1 MTKKTVKDLSEEVV
15 ILKNEN
21 HNLKSMFEALS
32 EKYEKLEKK
41 VSECMLR
48 EKTVIQCSKWGKE
61 FGSMKNLRKH
71 RLKECKVITQW
82 ETLNVMNVKNYLMK
96 NGN

>member
-48 EKTVIQCSKWGKE
+48 EKTVIQCSK
-61 FGSMKNLRKH
+61 
-71 RLKECKVITQW
+71 
-82 ETLNVMNVKNYLMK
+82 
-96 NGN
+96 

>member
-1 MTKKTVKDLSEEVV
+1 MNRSK
-15 ILKNEN
+15 LKARYCNSDEKLIDQTL
-21 HNLKSMFEALS
+21 NLFISS
-32 EKYEKLEKK
+32 SSEKLEKK

-71 RLKECKVITQW
+71 RLKECKGDNSVRNF
-82 ETLNVMNVKNYLMK
+82 ECDECDKLLDE
-96 NGN
+96 